1 MTKSLAIFRRFSSL
15 FTAHCSLLQWYRS
28 AWMPRVLPFAIFM
41 AFIAV
46 QELAG
51 FLARCGGVIHPYE
64 SLPMVLYP
72 VKALAAGAALLFYAS
87 NYSELRPG
95 DLSKLPLSLVSV
107 CTGLLVFVLWINLDF
122 HFGAEQK
129 AFDPALLKSGL
140 A

>member
-41 AFIAV
+41 AFIGV

-51 FLARCGGVIHPYE
+51 FLARYGVIHPYE
-64 SLPMVLYP
+64 SLAMVLYP

-95 DLSKLPLSLVSV
+95 DLSKLPHTLVSV
-107 CTGLLVFVLWINLDF
+107 CTGLLVFVL
-122 HFGAEQK
+122 
-129 AFDPALLKSGL
+129 
-140 A
+140 